1 MVLRKYALRG
11 TEHTDESETQEAG
24 TGVPLWKQASW
35 AFEGGLNNHSRAAK
49 RRLGELV
56 VARVVDG

>member
-11 TEHTDESETQEAG
+11 LENADEDQAQADADM
-24 TGVPLWKQASW
+24 PLWKQASW
-35 AFEGGLNNHSRAAK
+35 AFGGGLNNHSRAAK

-56 VARVVDG
+56 VAQVIDG